1 MKKIRPSFEIVE
13 PSFGSSF
20 YYSKY
25 VENANNKAH
34 LWHYHPEIEMVFVNG
49 GSGKRQIGSHVSY
62 YTDGDL
68 ILIGSN
74 LPHCGFT
81 DTHTGNKTEVVVQ
94 MKPDFLGADFLTLKE
109 TRGIANLFEKAKYG
123 IAFGKDTMKLV
134 GPTLEKMHNAW
145 PLEKLLALLGVLR
158 ELEQASDYKLLNAQ
172 NFSLEMQ
179 VQDNDRINMVFNYVK
194 DHFLEEI
201 SLQYVAEMA
210 SMTVP
215 SFCRYFKKIT
225 KKTFTKF
232 VNEYRIVH
240 ASKLLA
246 EKPTSIS
253 NICFESGFNNFS
265 HFNKL
270 FKEFTGKSASQ
281 YRQELKA
288 VIK

>member
-1 MKKIRPSFEIVE
+1 MKKIKPSFEAIE

-25 VENANNKAH
+25 LQNTNNKAH
-34 LWHYHPEIEMVFVNG
+34 VWHYHPEVEMVFVNG
-49 GSGKRQIGSHVSY
+49 GSGKRQIGSHISY

-81 DTHTGNKTEVVVQ
+81 DETTGNTNEVVIQ
-94 MKPDFLGADFLTLKE
+94 MKPDFLGTDFLTLKE
-109 TRGIANLFEKAKYG
+109 TKGIATLFEKAKYG
-123 IAFGKDTMKLV
+123 IAFGDDTKKLV
-134 GPTLEKMHNAW
+134 GPILEKMNNMW
-145 PLEKLLALLGVLR
+145 PFEKLLALLGVLR
-158 ELEQASDYKLLNAQ
+158 ELEQAFDYKLLNAQ

-179 VQDNDRINMVFNYVK
+179 AQDNDRISMIFNYVK
-194 DHFLEEI
+194 DHFTEEI
-201 SLQYVAEMA
+201 SLEQVAEMA

-215 SFCRYFKKIT
+215 SFCRYFKKMT

-232 VNEYRIVH
+232 VNEYRVVH

-246 EKPTSIS
+246 EKRTSIA
-253 NICFESGFNNFS
+253 NISYESGFHNFS
-265 HFNKL
+265 HFNKI

-281 YRQELKA
+281 YRKELKS
-288 VIK
+288 II